1 MFVFMQYHL
10 SLVTV
15 ALQYVLKSEV
25 LALSALFF
33 FFKIFF
39 GYSGFLRFHM
49 FLGQVF
55 LFLQK
60 KCHQDFDRDCTESI
74 DYFG

>member
-1 MFVFMQYHL
+1 MAVPYYFDYCNVGP
-10 SLVTV
+10 
-15 ALQYVLKSEV
+15 
-25 LALSALFF
+25 SALFF

-49 FLGQVF
+49 NFRLDF
-55 LFLQK
+55 SISAK
-60 KCHQDFDRDCTESI
+60 KCRQDFDRDCTESI

>member
-1 MFVFMQYHL
+1 MQEPYYFDYCNVVV
-10 SLVTV
+10 S
-15 ALQYVLKSEV
+15 SETTKCRPFK
-25 LALSALFF
+25 LNF
-33 FFKIFF
+33 FFKTFF

-49 FLGQVF
+49 NFRLDF
-55 LFLQK
+55 SISAK